1 MSCHSEDATLVV
13 GRFGSELGPNPNPS
27 GPNPGSGFRFG
38 YLPEPEPRLGS
49 GFGKFPKFENPFELG
64 SNPEPL
70 INLLVLNYGDLSSI
84 QINSLMYSQPILKM

>member
-1 MSCHSEDATLVV
+1 MSVISTYEDLHLQEGDTKCIKSLVV

-70 INLLVLNYGDLSSI
+70 INLLVLNYGP
-84 QINSLMYSQPILKM
+84 Q